1 MFICIWCVSKHAL
14 LLLLSL
20 LLVQGQF
27 VGVRRPGSGKPIQ
40 VGDFSL
46 LIDELHGSSGLQL
59 KMDPGVPLVYAGTF
73 TWFMPKS
80 AHGVVPALPSRR
92 CSRGQYRW
100 AVT

>member
-1 MFICIWCVSKHAL
+1 MQCVYMYMVCKQTRLAAAAL
-14 LLLLSL
+14 S
-20 LLVQGQF
+20 VVGAGAVRGGASAGFGQAD
-27 VGVRRPGSGKPIQ
+27 SS
-40 VGDFSL
+40 GDFSL

-92 CSRGQYRW
+92 CSRGQY
-100 AVT
+100 